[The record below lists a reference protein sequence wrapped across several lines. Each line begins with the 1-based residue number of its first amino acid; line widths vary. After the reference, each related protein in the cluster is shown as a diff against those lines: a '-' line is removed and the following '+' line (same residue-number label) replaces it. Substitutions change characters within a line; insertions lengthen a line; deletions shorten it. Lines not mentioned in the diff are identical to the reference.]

1 MKSTFFLGSEG
12 RMDAQKI
19 SFNRRDYAV
28 IRRDYKG
35 MVLPLVVDWGD
46 YLRIDQLEKS
56 WKCHKNGFVSCQHK
70 YRGKIR
76 DVFLHELV
84 MVLKKENVDG
94 ARDGEDDEENRPILH
109 INRIGLDNRRSNLV
123 YRGQQT
129 ASRNTKKKKRT
140 IRLPPESG
148 IDPDTIPTYIWYL
161 KPHGTHGDRFVVE
174 VGEVRWKTTAS
185 KSVSL
190 DEKLDQAKQY
200 LRNLYLTRPQ
210 LFDERSMNGDH
221 SRLGRRLA
229 EEFQEIV
236 RMAGYDHIAV
246 ETEHT
251 RTQEL
256 LE

>member
-1 MKSTFFLGSEG
+1 
-12 RMDAQKI
+12 MDAQKI
-19 SFNRRDYAV
+19 SFDKRDYAV
-28 IRRDYKG
+28 IRRNYKG
-35 MVLPLVVDWGD
+35 MVLPLVVDWND
-46 YLRIDQLEKS
+46 YIRIDGLEKS

-70 YRGKIR
+70 HRGKIR

-84 MVLKKENVDG
+84 MVLKKNIGLDG
-94 ARDGEDDEENRPILH
+94 QNKDEDDEENRPILH
-109 INRIGLDNRRSNLV
+109 INRIGLDNRRCNLV
-123 YRGQQT
+123 YRGHQT

-161 KPHGTHGDRFVVE
+161 KPHGTHGERFVVE

-185 KSVSL
+185 KGVSI

-200 LRNLYLTRPQ
+200 LRNLYQTRSE

-229 EEFQEIV
+229 EEFQKIV
-236 RMAGYDHIAV
+236 RLAGYDHIAV
-246 ETEHT
+246 DTEHSK
-251 RTQEL
+251 TQEL